1 MIVKDAYY
9 AKIKS
14 FLILLLVHSV
24 ENYFESKDINLSQ
37 HRHFA
42 LMPTIATMFN
52 SRLPPHSMAGY
63 TTKTIQAVY
72 CFFGFPTNGQAKELP
87 IAT

>member
-1 MIVKDAYY
+1 M
-9 AKIKS
+9 
-14 FLILLLVHSV
+14 HSV
-24 ENYFESKDINLSQ
+24 GKIHFENKDINLSQ

-63 TTKTIQAVY
+63 TTKTVQDRIVTLDFQQMARPRN
-72 CFFGFPTNGQAKELP
+72 FPNFKSYNL
-87 IAT
+87 